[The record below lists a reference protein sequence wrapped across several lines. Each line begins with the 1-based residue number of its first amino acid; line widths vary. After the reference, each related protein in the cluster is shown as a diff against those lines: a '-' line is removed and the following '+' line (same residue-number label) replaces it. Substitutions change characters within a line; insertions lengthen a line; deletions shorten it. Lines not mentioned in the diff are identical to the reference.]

1 MRNLLS
7 ALLGCCLLTSLPL
20 TADTV
25 VLPAAWQ
32 AYSGRVD
39 FSQQKQLQGLT
50 FPVRS
55 SGYLQLDND
64 TLLWHTQTPVDQ
76 QVLISGAGVSQLQ
89 QGEMQLIAGT
99 EIIGQLMLAVL
110 QQNQSFLQEYFSFTP
125 PADACQLLTPVK
137 APVDQF
143 FSQIELCG
151 GTQLQRI
158 TLLEKTGNNTIIA
171 LSYPAENTIPA
182 KATTEPQQ

>member
-7 ALLGCCLLTSLPL
+7 ALLLCALLLSLPL
-20 TADTV
+20 AADTS
-25 VLPAAWQ
+25 VLPATWQ
-32 AYSGRVD
+32 PYAGRID
-39 FSQQKQLQGLT
+39 FNQQKQLQGLA

-64 TLLWHTQTPVDQ
+64 TLLWHTQTPIDQ

-110 QQNQSFLQEYFSFTP
+110 QQNQPFLHEYFRLTP
-125 PADACQLLTPVK
+125 PDNNCQLLTPVK

-151 GTQLQRI
+151 DTQLQQI
-158 TLLEKTGNNTIIA
+158 KLLEKTGNNTLIE
-171 LSYPAENTIPA
+171 LSYPADNTVPA
-182 KATTEPQQ
+182 NAIADPQQ